1 MSIAERRERQR
12 AERYELILAAARELA
27 EAEGW
32 DAVTTRR
39 LAGLIDYSQ
48 PVLYSHFKGKADIM
62 AAVATRGFEELE
74 TRLRRETANVTG
86 SPNVLRNVCAAY
98 LEFARSQPVVYEAM
112 FVLPTKIKFASEET
126 PTALRAGF
134 AELVTALGPDRQK
147 PEFLAEVLWS
157 ALHGIPQQ
165 QHADCRV
172 RLIDDA
178 FGERMVIV
186 ADRAYLPVWE
196 KKILGLESVPA
207 AHDSA
212 IDGDE
217 EFVPNRII
225 VGRRQRAGDDDTG
238 NRAGVFPGATD

>member
-62 AAVATRGFEELE
+62 AAVATRGFEELA
-74 TRLRRETANVTG
+74 TRLRMETANING
-86 SPNVLRNVCAAY
+86 APDVLRNVCAAY
-98 LEFARSQPVVYEAM
+98 LDFARSRPVVYEAM

-126 PTALRAGF
+126 PTALRAAF
-134 AELVTALGPDRQK
+134 AELVTALGPDRQN

-157 ALHGIPQQ
+157 TLHGMVVLVQSERIP
-165 QHADCRV
+165 AAGAEV
-172 RLIDDA
+172 RLNVLVQKLQQVD
-178 FGERMVIV
+178 
-186 ADRAYLPVWE
+186 PV
-196 KKILGLESVPA
+196 
-207 AHDSA
+207 
-212 IDGDE
+212 
-217 EFVPNRII
+217 
-225 VGRRQRAGDDDTG
+225 VGTPPWNETR
-238 NRAGVFPGATD
+238 